1 VAELLQKK
9 KVGKF
14 MDRFP
19 EGLSA
24 SFEQYKATQEAFL
37 KSFETENH
45 LDLEKYNFER
55 SKAFEY
61 LKNQLTIMLKR
72 IRGNKNDAHRFS
84 QACQERLASI
94 MEKDKVLA
102 NEISKYREQLAQNLK
117 PLLKGKKA
125 LAGYGR
131 LSSTTSPKYMSKSG

>member
-1 VAELLQKK
+1 
-9 KVGKF
+9 
-14 MDRFP
+14 MDRLP

-24 SFEQYKATQEAFL
+24 SFEQYKATQEAIL
-37 KSFETENH
+37 KSFETESH

-72 IRGNKNDAHRFS
+72 VRGNKNDAHRFS
-84 QACQERLASI
+84 QVCQERLASI
-94 MEKDKVLA
+94 MEKDKVLV

-117 PLLKGKKA
+117 LLGKGKTA